1 VGGGGRCQPAV
12 LDQPVAG
19 TIWAANLDGSSPH
32 VLLAGQNNP
41 AGVAVGGIP
50 GPLLYWANTDGGSNG
65 TINSANRDGT
75 SSSAIVTGQNA
86 PAGVAVGSASL
97 YWANPKGGTVNQ
109 ANLDG
114 SNPHA
119 LFANQ
124 DAPFAVAVGP

>member
-1 VGGGGRCQPAV
+1 
-12 LDQPVAG
+12 LYWTNPVAG

-32 VLLAGQNNP
+32 VLATGQDNP

-65 TINSANRDGT
+65 TINSANLDGT
-75 SSSAIVTGQNA
+75 SANAIVTGQNA
-86 PAGVAVGSASL
+86 PAGVAVSSASV
-97 YWANPKGGTVNQ
+97 YRANPNGGTVNQ

-124 DAPFAVAVGP
+124 NGSFGVAVGP